1 MTPNAIDR
9 FWELLSSV
17 FALQGD
23 AFRLVVQLPH
33 GSTVAAIIVLAAGLS
48 QEIAQSIIL
57 FINQVKP
64 IRFIFSLLLNAVL
77 FTAGYLFLVFS
88 TWAIGLV
95 PGLVQVP
102 FGVLAIAIAIG
113 YAPLIFSFLGSLPY
127 LGIPILSLLSVWHLL
142 TLVVG
147 LATIT
152 GLEISKA
159 FGYVALGWLVL
170 QVLQRTVGQ
179 PIANLGRWLMNKTAG
194 VELVRSQRELMNLV
208 ITGRQGAFSPMK
220 EEMRQRITEIRQ
232 ASIAH
237 SLPQVVQ
244 NTTEEQQEH
253 FSSPSGSSS
262 SRTISWQPSGFFKG
276 AERGFSRTIKTL
288 FGLLGIAL
296 VSFLVSFLFR
306 PLREWLFGSYN
317 SLPEL
322 LQLLLNLVWIAVVA
336 IVVAGLLAPLETLG
350 WWAGWYEDEIDTNI
364 NAGILAEPIADP
376 KKVSR
381 YVVYLDGIAK
391 STFEYLPDVEKF
403 LKTLASTLPDG
414 VALIRGI
421 VPYSVLNNPLDEDR
435 PLAFLWR
442 IVDKARLGNPATLL
456 GMLINLRNVLIVAVS
471 ADKRYGPLYNQGIAQ
486 VIYNGL
492 INNGYQPDSGIPITL
507 IGFSGGGQMSAAC
520 APFLTKALNAP
531 IDVISLGGVISGNC
545 NILKL
550 EHLYHL
556 VGNKDRVER
565 LGLIMFPG
573 RWKIFPLSYWNRA
586 KRRGKITLVSLGPVG
601 HQVPGG
607 LMDPCLILPDGRTAL
622 EQTIDYI
629 TTILRGELHI
639 PEEFTT
645 VKSSNYEIYQQAAF
659 NRPDYYPIHQSISP
673 ELYRPIGI
681 WMGRLILPKRK
692 ERQRVRGALFEVY
705 HGDELHQHLVGQ
717 IVNLRWNNEP
727 IVQKKIRAAKR
738 DVHFSAEAS
747 YTSKYDGLIHPERL
761 NHWLQVDPLESLA
774 GSHPNDDIIVMLE
787 GEVASEESLSS
798 TNLYIS
804 NQPVQISGPFYGLVK
819 FLEPLAGSD
828 SFEVVHFNR
837 ISRQFDGTRE
847 IVRMPQV
854 VADRNGC
861 FPSTSRD
868 IEKSPLNETGWYIY
882 GAKDTSGLFV
892 VRSLAPRA
900 LFRLQPDEVILGK
913 KSAYHYIRKQAWADP
928 VAQKGRISSVLLHSG
943 RLTKTAKSDSDGI
956 NPSVIQEAIPLCG
969 CCRSEQWQEGDR
981 ALVLH
986 VYGGIGGN
994 KREPAAATPFFFGHF
1009 AYGMAKVVREP
1020 LTDELRFDIL
1030 YYQVYTH
1037 NTDGLT
1043 AGVFHW
1049 SRYLGDRQFGWVGV
1063 RPVADILIK
1072 LDAFTG
1078 YYNFDGVQRS
1088 PFDLMLAQLEVMTS
1102 RYRIGDGT
1110 GGTYV
1115 DPANNCAQDS
1125 NRALFA
1131 SLRQMELAV
1140 RAHKD
1145 WLREWGD
1152 RHPEQARRFR
1162 QLIQLEK
1169 ALKRELQPLGN
1180 PRSDWERNEY
1190 NLGSTLEDE
1199 PLRNLIA
1206 GLTSW
1211 RTMLP
1216 RLASDT
1222 VVKIFLEQGA
1232 SVWVLRTNQIGGY
1245 DPDIEPIAPMT
1256 L

>member
-9 FWELLSSV
+9 FWELLGSV
-17 FALQGD
+17 LALQGD

-64 IRFIFSLLLNAVL
+64 IRFIFSSLLNAVL
-77 FTAGYLFLVFS
+77 FTAGYLFLVVS

-95 PGLVQVP
+95 PGLVRVP
-102 FGVLAIAIAIG
+102 FVVLATVFGIS
-113 YAPLIFSFLGSLPY
+113 YAPLLFSCLGALPY

-142 TLVVG
+142 ALVVG
-147 LATIT
+147 LTTIT
-152 GLEISKA
+152 GLDVEQA

-170 QVLQRTVGQ
+170 QILQRTVGQ
-179 PIANLGRWLMNKTAG
+179 PIANLGRWLINLTAG
-194 VELVRSQRELMNLV
+194 VELVRSQRELINLV
-208 ITGRQGAFSPMK
+208 SNGRQGAFSPLK

-232 ASIAH
+232 ASITSSIA
-237 SLPQVVQ
+237 QNRIVQ
-244 NTTEEQQEH
+244 DNTE
-253 FSSPSGSSS
+253 
-262 SRTISWQPSGFFKG
+262 SWQSSGFVKG
-276 AERGFSRTIKTL
+276 AEQGLSRQIKTIL
-288 FGLLGIAL
+288 GLLGIAL
-296 VSFLVSFLFR
+296 VTFLVFILLG
-306 PLREWLFGSYN
+306 PLRQWLLGSYN
-317 SLPEL
+317 IEL
-322 LQLLLNLVWIAVVA
+322 LRLVFNLAWIAIVA

-350 WWAGWYEDEIDTNI
+350 WWAGWYEDEIDTTI
-364 NAGILAEPIADP
+364 NAGNPAKPITDP
-376 KKVSR
+376 QKISR
-381 YVVYLDGIAK
+381 FVVYLDGIAK

-403 LKTLASTLPDG
+403 LTTLASTLTDG
-414 VALIRGI
+414 IALIRGI

-442 IVDKARLGNPATLL
+442 TIDKARLGNPATLL
-456 GMLINLRNVLIVAVS
+456 GILINLRNVLIVAVS

-486 VIYNGL
+486 IIYNSL

-507 IGFSGGGQMSAAC
+507 IGYSGGGQMSAAC

-550 EHLYHL
+550 EHIYHL
-556 VGNKDRVER
+556 VGDKDKVER
-565 LGLIMFPG
+565 LGSVMFPG
-573 RWKIFPLSYWNRA
+573 RWQLFPLSYWNRA

-607 LMDPCLILPDGRTAL
+607 VMDSRLTLPDGRTAL
-622 EQTIDYI
+622 QQTIDYI
-629 TTILRGELHI
+629 TSILRGELHL
-639 PEEFTT
+639 PEEVT
-645 VKSSNYEIYQQAAF
+645 VVKPSNYQIYQQAAF
-659 NRPDYYPIHQSISP
+659 NRPDYYPIGQSVSS
-673 ELYRPIGI
+673 ELYLPIGT
-681 WMGRLILPKRK
+681 WMGRLILPKRQ

-705 HGDELHQHLVGQ
+705 HADELHQHLVGQ
-717 IVNLRWNNEP
+717 IVNLRWSSDP
-727 IVQKKIRAAKR
+727 SVQKKVRAAKR
-738 DVHFSAEAS
+738 DVHFSAEAA
-747 YTSKYDGLIHPERL
+747 YTSKYDGLIHPDRL

-774 GSHPNDDIIVMLE
+774 GSHPTDDITVMLA
-787 GEVASEESLSS
+787 GEVVVEESLPSI
-798 TNLYIS
+798 NLYI
-804 NQPVQISGPFYGLVK
+804 NTQPIQISGRFYGLVK
-819 FLEPLAGSD
+819 FLEPKADSD
-828 SFEVVHFNR
+828 RFEVVHFNR
-837 ISRQFDGTRE
+837 TSRQFDGARE
-847 IVRMPQV
+847 TIRMPQV

-868 IEKSPLNETGWYIY
+868 LEKSPLNETGWYIY
-882 GAKDTSGLFV
+882 GAKDASGVFV
-892 VRSLAPRA
+892 VISLAPRT

-913 KSAYHYIRKQAWADP
+913 KSAYYYIRKQAWADA
-928 VAQKGRISSVLLHSG
+928 VAQKGRISSVLLHS
-943 RLTKTAKSDSDGI
+943 REIKEIEESNSDGV
-956 NPSVIQEAIPLCG
+956 NRSVIQEAIN
-969 CCRSEQWQEGDR
+969 QWQEGDR
-981 ALVLH
+981 ALVVH

-994 KREPAAATPFFFGHF
+994 KREPAAATPLFFGHF
-1009 AYGMAKVVREP
+1009 AYGMARVVREP
-1020 LTDELRFDIL
+1020 LTEELRFDIL

-1063 RPVADILIK
+1063 RPVADILVK

-1078 YYNFDGVQRS
+1078 YYDFDGVKRS

-1102 RYRIGDGT
+1102 RYRVGDGT

-1131 SLRQMELAV
+1131 SLRQMESAV
-1140 RAHKD
+1140 RVHKD
-1145 WLREWGD
+1145 WLREWSA
-1152 RHPEQARRFR
+1152 RHPEQTRKVK

-1222 VVKIFLEQGA
+1222 IVKIFLEQGA